1 MDSHS
6 YNIFFLFSASA
17 KLSKILKERNMT
29 LKELV
34 EHRERGSSH
43 VHLADI
49 FHNASREPNP
59 PEPFLSKSLIEPIS
73 KETYPLRALLE
84 ANLHDP
90 RTTTIDPT
98 VPQINNANIPVVMDF
113 GNNVNEN
120 GENKG
125 ITSFFKNYSIPDTN
139 KPNSSNE
146 SARMSYDTK
155 NVKTNLNTE
164 GIGTS
169 REARMLTSEKDS
181 VTWNDLINLMQK
193 NHQKENI
200 DSEMPMESG
209 K

>member
-1 MDSHS
+1 
-6 YNIFFLFSASA
+6 
-17 KLSKILKERNMT
+17 MT

-84 ANLHDP
+84 ANLLDP
-90 RTTTIDPT
+90 RTTTVDPSAQ
-98 VPQINNANIPVVMDF
+98 QINNANIPVVMDF

-125 ITSFFKNYSIPDTN
+125 VISLFNNTYIKSNTN
-139 KPNSSNE
+139 ELKSTNAS
-146 SARMSYDTK
+146 RRVSYDTEDI
-155 NVKTNLNTE
+155 KTNSYE
-164 GIGTS
+164 SGTL
-169 REARMLTSEKDS
+169 RETRMLNSEKDP
-181 VTWNDLINLMQK
+181 VTWNDLITLMQRK
-193 NHQKENI
+193 HQKENTEI
-200 DSEMPMESG
+200 EKSQGNG
-209 K
+209 KL

>member
-1 MDSHS
+1 
-6 YNIFFLFSASA
+6 
-17 KLSKILKERNMT
+17 MT

-84 ANLHDP
+84 ANLLDP
-90 RTTTIDPT
+90 RTTTVDPSA
-98 VPQINNANIPVVMDF
+98 QKINNANIPVVMDF

-125 ITSFFKNYSIPDTN
+125 VISLFNSTYIKTN
-139 KPNSSNE
+139 TNE
-146 SARMSYDTK
+146 LKSTNASRRVSYDTEDI
-155 NVKTNLNTE
+155 KTNSYE
-164 GIGTS
+164 SGTS
-169 REARMLTSEKDS
+169 RETRMLNSEKDP
-181 VTWNDLINLMQK
+181 VTWNDLITLMQRK
-193 NHQKENI
+193 HQKENTEI
-200 DSEMPMESG
+200 EKSQGNG
-209 K
+209 KL

>member
-1 MDSHS
+1 
-6 YNIFFLFSASA
+6 
-17 KLSKILKERNMT
+17 MT

-34 EHRERGSSH
+34 EHRKRGSSH

-98 VPQINNANIPVVMDF
+98 VLEINNANIPVVMDF

-125 ITSFFKNYSIPDTN
+125 ITSFFKNYSTSDTN
-139 KPNSSNE
+139 KSNSSNE
-146 SARMSYDTK
+146 SATISYDTK
-155 NVKTNLNTE
+155 NVKTNFNIP

-169 REARMLTSEKDS
+169 REARMLNSEKDS
-181 VTWNDLINLMQK
+181 ATWNDLIYLMQK

-200 DSEMPMESG
+200 DSEKPIESG